1 MIYLNKLSYVIQL
14 HGLIYDSFYKD
25 KDIDANFRDDL
36 SNKQF
41 MNHKDKAMFITN
53 QVIDSI
59 FDLAKINK
67 KINLFEVKK
76 EADGKPI
83 GFLVVTDQLQLIYS
97 FGIFPKARG
106 QYSKAFMDLILKAYP
121 NYQFALYDRN
131 ERAIQWLQKNGYLIV
146 LTDQDHEGRGY
157 SVLEHFQRVNDL
169 TSVLSL

>member
-1 MIYLNKLSYVIQL
+1 MIYLNRLSYVIQL

-25 KDIDANFRDDL
+25 KNIDANFRDDL
-36 SNKQF
+36 SIKQF
-41 MNHKDKAMFITN
+41 MNQRDKAMYITN
-53 QVIDSI
+53 QIIESI
-59 FDLAKINK
+59 FDLARINK
-67 KINLFEVKK
+67 KLNLFEVKK

-97 FGIFPKARG
+97 FGIFPKFRG

-146 LTDQDHEGRGY
+146 LTDNDHEGRGY

-169 TSVLSL
+169 KSVL

>member
-1 MIYLNKLSYVIQL
+1 VIQL

-36 SNKQF
+36 SSKHF

-97 FGIFPKARG
+97 FGIFPEFRKE
-106 QYSKAFMDLILKAYP
+106 YSKAFMDLILKAYP
-121 NYQFALYDRN
+121 NYQFALYNRN
-131 ERAIQWLQKNGYLIV
+131 ERAIQWLQKNGYLII
-146 LTDQDHEGRGY
+146 LEDEDHDRRKY

-169 TSVLSL
+169 TSVL

>member
-1 MIYLNKLSYVIQL
+1 VIQL

-36 SNKQF
+36 SNKHF

-97 FGIFPKARG
+97 FGIFPEFRKE
-106 QYSKAFMDLILKAYP
+106 YSKDFMDLILKAYP
-121 NYQFALYDRN
+121 NYQFALYNRN

-146 LTDQDHEGRGY
+146 LEDEDHERRKY
-157 SVLEHFQRVNDL
+157 SVFEHFQRVNDL
-169 TSVLSL
+169 SSVLSL

>member
-36 SNKQF
+36 SSKQF
-41 MNHKDKAMFITN
+41 MNHRDKAMFITN

-97 FGIFPKARG
+97 FGIFPEARG

-157 SVLEHFQRVNDL
+157 SVLEHFQRFNDL

>member
-1 MIYLNKLSYVIQL
+1 MIYLNRLSYVIQL

-36 SNKQF
+36 SIKQF
-41 MNHKDKAMFITN
+41 MSHKDKAMFITN

-97 FGIFPKARG
+97 FGIFPEFRKE
-106 QYSKAFMDLILKAYP
+106 YSKAFMDLILKAYP
-121 NYQFALYDRN
+121 NYQFALIRQKRKGYPMVTE
-131 ERAIQWLQKNGYLIV
+131 ERIPNCFNRPRPRRQGIFSA
-146 LTDQDHEGRGY
+146 
-157 SVLEHFQRVNDL
+157 
-169 TSVLSL
+169 

>member
-1 MIYLNKLSYVIQL
+1 MIYLNRLSYVIQL

-25 KDIDANFRDDL
+25 KNIDANFRDDL

-41 MNHKDKAMFITN
+41 MNQRDKAMYITN
-53 QVIDSI
+53 QVIESI
-59 FDLAKINK
+59 FDLARINK
-67 KINLFEVKK
+67 KLNLFEVKK

-97 FGIFPKARG
+97 FGIFPEFRG
-106 QYSKAFMDLILKAYP
+106 QYSKHFINLICKAYP

-169 TSVLSL
+169 KSVL

>member
-36 SNKQF
+36 SSKQF
-41 MNHKDKAMFITN
+41 MNHRDKAMFITN

-97 FGIFPKARG
+97 FGIFPEFRKE
-106 QYSKAFMDLILKAYP
+106 YSKSFMDLILKAYP
-121 NYQFALYDRN
+121 NYQFALYNRN

-146 LTDQDHEGRGY
+146 LEDEDHERRKY
-157 SVLEHFQRVNDL
+157 SVFEHFQRVNDL

>member
-1 MIYLNKLSYVIQL
+1 MIYLNRLSYVIQL

-25 KDIDANFRDDL
+25 KNIDANFRDDL

-41 MNHKDKAMFITN
+41 MNQRDKAMYITN
-53 QVIDSI
+53 QVIESI
-59 FDLAKINK
+59 FDLARINK
-67 KINLFEVKK
+67 KLNLFEVKK

-83 GFLVVTDQLQLIYS
+83 GFLVVTDQLQLVYS
-97 FGIFPKARG
+97 FGIFPEFRG
-106 QYSKAFMDLILKAYP
+106 QYSKSFMDLILKAYP

-146 LTDQDHEGRGY
+146 LTDKDHEGRGY

-169 TSVLSL
+169 TSVL

>member
-1 MIYLNKLSYVIQL
+1 
-14 HGLIYDSFYKD
+14 
-25 KDIDANFRDDL
+25 
-36 SNKQF
+36 
-41 MNHKDKAMFITN
+41 MNDRDKAMYVTN
-53 QVIDSI
+53 QVIESI

-83 GFLVVTDQLQLIYS
+83 GFIVVTDQLQLIYS
-97 FGIFPKARG
+97 FGIFPEARG
-106 QYSKAFMDLILKAYP
+106 QYSKEFIELIKKAYP
-121 NYQFALYDRN
+121 NYQFALYNRN
-131 ERAIQWLQKNGYLIV
+131 ERAIQWLNNNGYLIV